1 MRNSSNG
8 SIQKPELISR
18 MANKSLPISR
28 VTTHLRHLRGA
39 AAWNVKKLRVS
50 ASQWPRMRMR
60 IALLNSCV
68 QTETLR
74 GKRVTKDKLDKTAF
88 KLKSGNTI
96 HHQTA
101 FISDGAVVVGE
112 EAEEDRS
119 PPQRSSSV
127 RKHAKFESG
136 RSGRKSSRRSSQV
149 GRISGTS
156 AWFQH

>member
-8 SIQKPELISR
+8 SVQKPELISR

-28 VTTHLRHLRGA
+28 VTKLRHLRGA

-50 ASQWPRMRMR
+50 ASQWPRMR

-112 EAEEDRS
+112 EAEEDQS